1 MIVGIGT
8 DLVDIERVRVLVQDK
23 GERVLQRLFTP
34 LERAYCESKAEP
46 ARHLAAR
53 IAAKEAAFKALSG
66 TEEARAIG
74 WQEIEVC
81 LDALGRPL
89 LALHG
94 RAAERAAELQV
105 TRRWVSLT
113 HGETAA
119 VAMVVLEADG

>member
-23 GERVLQRLFTP
+23 GERVMQRLFTAS
-34 LERAYCESKAEP
+34 ERAYCEGKAEP

-66 TEEARAIG
+66 SEAARAIG
-74 WQEIEVC
+74 WQEIEVWI
-81 LDALGRPL
+81 DALGRPS

-94 RAAERAAELQV
+94 RAAARAAELGV
-105 TRRWVSLT
+105 SRPWLSLT

-119 VAMVVLEADG
+119 VAMVVLDADG